1 MPSKPS
7 FPSHYV
13 HTLPGVEPIA
23 KREVRLRLPDAA
35 VLGTRIL
42 PRRNGLLLL
51 RLGDYAEDDLVRL
64 RTAEDV
70 FAMVAY
76 RDTVAWGRQGLQE
89 AFQAVRQA
97 RIGSTLRRPRSGGRQ
112 RSGALRFRV
121 IARVSGPEQP
131 YGRHDLANAVAAAL
145 RERSKGHWRRVDSNE
160 DVEIWANMVGR
171 SFVCGVRLSDASMRH
186 RDYQRVHMAA
196 SLRPSLAA
204 AMVLLSDPQP
214 SDVFLDPMCG
224 AGTILIERALMGRHR
239 LLLGGDIDR
248 EAISASAMN
257 IGRKHKP
264 RQLFEWDA
272 GRLPLGF
279 GSIDKL
285 VCNLPFGRKV
295 QVPGGLRRLY
305 ERFTAECARVVR
317 PGGVAVLLTSESGLL
332 LHALDTGRLYVERQ
346 YPVNVLGHGA
356 TIHCVRRSAAR

>member
-1 MPSKPS
+1 MPNKQP

-23 KREVRLRLPDAA
+23 KREVRLRLPAAA
-35 VLGTRIL
+35 VLGTLTL
-42 PRRNGLLLL
+42 PRRNGIVLLQ
-51 RLGDYAEDDLVRL
+51 LGESPEDDLGRL
-64 RTAEDV
+64 RTAEDA
-70 FAMVAY
+70 FAVVAF
-76 RDTVAWGRQGLQE
+76 RETIAWGRQGLQE

-97 RIGSTLRRPRSGGRQ
+97 RIGATLRRPRSGGRR
-112 RSGALRFRV
+112 RSGALSFRV
-121 IARVSGPEQP
+121 IARVSGPKQP
-131 YGRHDLANAVAAAL
+131 YGRHDLANAVGAAL

-160 DVEIWANMVGR
+160 DVEVWANTVGR
-171 SFVCGVRLSDASMRH
+171 SFVCGARLSDASMRH

-204 AMVLLSDPQP
+204 AMVLVSDPQP

-224 AGTILIERALMGRHR
+224 AGTILIERALTGRHG

-272 GRLPLGF
+272 GRLPLGS
-279 GSIDKL
+279 GTVDKL

-305 ERFTAECARVVR
+305 ERFGSECARVLR
-317 PGGVAVLLTSESGLL
+317 PGGAAVLLTSSSELL
-332 LHALDTGRLYVERQ
+332 PGSLDTSRLYLERR
-346 YPVNVLGHGA
+346 YPVNVLGYDA
-356 TIHCVRRSAAR
+356 TIYCVRRSADR